1 MKKNF
6 VKYLLWI
13 LLAVYPFVLAV
24 SACKDEGGTT
34 DSFANYSESISENLS
49 EGETEYPWDSSI
61 EDSIHESSSLESV
74 EEEDSTSESSIV
86 EDDTEES
93 VEDNED
99 DADKDAPKDELE
111 EGGLI
116 TETHHFVTASAE
128 PDCTTTGFY
137 KKWCD
142 KCEVVVEEY
151 TIPALGH
158 TYVTIEGYSSTCKTA
173 GCTEKTFCSVCGE
186 VFVESQD
193 LPLADHAFTLGLGSC
208 IWCDLSAPLRYE
220 IRYKEDIEARKFY
233 YAVCL
238 GATEFS
244 PYTVTRFLEIP
255 DTVTLIDDSGYVYEN
270 RPVLEIA
277 DYAFFGA
284 YDVNTLVIGANVEK
298 IGNRAFA
305 DCYNLREVYD
315 KSGLH
320 VGDLQESKNGE
331 ITRWVVAE
339 DIHYTEDYIS
349 KVSVDEE
356 SGCILYTNGSFV
368 ELVGIRDTTDH
379 VIIPEGVTKI
389 SSYVFYKTR
398 VIKTLTIAKSVEEI
412 AKFAFS
418 YPCDKHNEEGHNN
431 EKCKFQLKKIIFLN
445 PKGWRAYEYVEQNHK
460 PFLAAELNELPTGAW
475 TKLAMEYL
483 DHYWV
488 RSDQIIIPTV

>member
-13 LLAVYPFVLAV
+13 SLAVYPFALAF
-24 SACKDEGGTT
+24 SACKDKGGETE
-34 DSFANYSESISENLS
+34 SFVNYSEDLS
-49 EGETEYPWDSSI
+49 ESEENYPWDSSI
-61 EDSIHESSSLESV
+61 EESVEESSSLESA
-74 EEEDSTSESSIV
+74 EEDSTSDSNIV
-86 EDDTEES
+86 EDSAEES
-93 VEDNED
+93 VEDKED
-99 DADKDAPKDELE
+99 EDEDASKDEIE
-111 EGGLI
+111 EGGAI

-137 KKWCD
+137 KEWCD
-142 KCEVVVEEY
+142 KCDVVVEEY

-158 TYVTIEGYSSTCKTA
+158 KKVTIEGYTSTCKTA
-173 GCTEKTFCSVCGE
+173 GCTEKTYCTVCNE
-186 VFVESQD
+186 VFVESKA
-193 LPLADHAFTLGLGSC
+193 LPLADHAFELGLGSC

-220 IRYKEDIEARKFY
+220 IRYKEDIELRKFY

-238 GATEFS
+238 GATEFT
-244 PYTVTRFLEIP
+244 PYTITRFVEIP
-255 DTVTLIDDSGYVYEN
+255 DKVTLIDEDGDVYEN

-298 IGNRAFA
+298 IGIRAFA

-315 KSGLH
+315 KSALR
-320 VGDLQESKNGE
+320 VGDLPETNNGE
-331 ITRWVVAE
+331 LTRWAAKD
-339 DIHYTEDYIS
+339 DIHYTEEYIS

-356 SGCILYTNGSFV
+356 SGCILYTNGTLV
-368 ELVGIRDTTDH
+368 ELIGIRDTTDH
-379 VIIPEGVTKI
+379 VIIPEVVTKI
-389 SSYVFYKTR
+389 SSYVFHKTR
-398 VIKTLTIAKSVEEI
+398 VIKTLTIAKSVTEI
-412 AKFAFS
+412 AKSAFS
-418 YPCDKHNEEGHNN
+418 FPCDKHTEEGHNN

-445 PKGWRAYEYVEQNHK
+445 PNGWRAYEYVEQKHK

-483 DHYWV
+483 DHYWI
-488 RSDQIIIPTV
+488 RSDEIIIPTV